1 MLSLLLLS
9 LLTKLSIEI
18 LYFYLAFTECK
29 SKGEIL
35 YSSVSDKTAK
45 GRRLSSPWSPSAW
58 SAKNVLRGG
67 DQKKTEVLFMPKTE
81 SWFGTASFTK
91 KVWLY
96 KKKRGS
102 LLGRVLALQQ
112 DLKLRSGRHSVEF
125 SEERSDRT
133 SANDNQIN
141 HKMI

>member
-91 KVWLY
+91 KSLALQ
-96 KKKRGS
+96 KKKRQPS
-102 LLGRVLALQQ
+102 WQSISARVALEIIPG
-112 DLKLRSGRHSVEF
+112 LKFWYLVDSSMPSQMPLKVF
-125 SEERSDRT
+125 
-133 SANDNQIN
+133 Q
-141 HKMI
+141 K